1 MTARTAHGRYHLGED
16 SLAMRNYYSHD
27 ENSHSVKRIT
37 GTILCFMVLLKDIY
51 ILGLTN
57 MEFETFSVIQSIALL
72 AVVIVIMFMI
82 FIGINTNGTL

>member
-1 MTARTAHGRYHLGED
+1 
-16 SLAMRNYYSHD
+16 
-27 ENSHSVKRIT
+27 
-37 GTILCFMVLLKDIY
+37 MVLLKDIY

>member
-1 MTARTAHGRYHLGED
+1 
-16 SLAMRNYYSHD
+16 
-27 ENSHSVKRIT
+27 
-37 GTILCFMVLLKDIY
+37 
-51 ILGLTN
+51 